1 MSAFNTFLSD
11 DVKPDNT
18 QGSIT
23 GTGLFNNFLS
33 DDVKNK
39 PIKNEFKIY
48 NQPDDKFLL
57 RNIELDENKFGQFLS
72 EDVKLKENVK
82 LFSDDNTDFGLN
94 DAFVLGLTDTI
105 RGVTQFAGGNWH
117 EPSSI
122 FAHGL

>member
-18 QGSIT
+18 QGSVT

-57 RNIELDENKFGQFLS
+57 RNIELDENKFGQFLF
-72 EDVKLKENVK
+72 LI
-82 LFSDDNTDFGLN
+82 TQIYQ
-94 DAFVLGLTDTI
+94 LTHLI
-105 RGVTQFAGGNWH
+105 
-117 EPSSI
+117 
-122 FAHGL
+122 